1 MIPIDHIQGLTSAKL
16 TELLIP
22 GEDEEGT
29 EELRKDYFES
39 YDSKAFG
46 GNRADYKKMFKDD
59 ISGVGG
65 IKIYRVTESNKFIK
79 IVVITSTWQKPTTEF
94 INSIQ
99 EQVNPLENQG
109 EGIGLAPI
117 GHKVVISSV
126 NETEIN
132 ISTNL
137 TYQGGYS
144 FDDVKDYINTAIDEY
159 FIELKKTWS
168 DNDNLVVRI
177 SQIETRLLNIE
188 GILDIA
194 DTKINGIAE
203 NLVLDADNIPK
214 RGNVS
219 EQSN

>member
-1 MIPIDHIQGLTSAKL
+1 
-16 TELLIP
+16 
-22 GEDEEGT
+22 
-29 EELRKDYFES
+29 
-39 YDSKAFG
+39 
-46 GNRADYKKMFKDD
+46 
-59 ISGVGG
+59 
-65 IKIYRVTESNKFIK
+65 
-79 IVVITSTWQKPTTEF
+79 
-94 INSIQ
+94 
-99 EQVNPLENQG
+99 
-109 EGIGLAPI
+109 
-117 GHKVVISSV
+117 SV

>member
-1 MIPIDHIQGLTSAKL
+1 
-16 TELLIP
+16 
-22 GEDEEGT
+22 
-29 EELRKDYFES
+29 
-39 YDSKAFG
+39 
-46 GNRADYKKMFKDD
+46 MFKDD

-79 IVVITSTWQKPTTEF
+79 IIVITSTWQKPTTEF
-94 INSIQ
+94 ISSIQ
-99 EQVNPLENQG
+99 EQVDPIENQG